1 MASKSKPVPRTQRN
15 IQRDVPS
22 NRGYELRRDND
33 TTKNVQVSLID
44 HDSAIMFYFNEVI
57 KPTVVEGDEQIKV
70 PVLYSNP
77 ERWKS
82 INKMDIYEIQKEVL

>member
-33 TTKNVQVSLID
+33 TTKNIQVSLID
-44 HDSAIMFYFNEVI
+44 HDSAIMYYFS
-57 KPTVVEGDEQIKV
+57 T
-70 PVLYSNP
+70 
-77 ERWKS
+77 
-82 INKMDIYEIQKEVL
+82 

>member
-1 MASKSKPVPRTQRN
+1 MRGLEVYNASKSKPVPRTQRN

-44 HDSAIMFYFNEVI
+44 HDSIMFYFNEVI
-57 KPTVVEGDEQIKV
+57 KPPWLREM
-70 PVLYSNP
+70 N
-77 ERWKS
+77 R
-82 INKMDIYEIQKEVL
+82 